1 MHIGVSS
8 SKSLIIVFNVL
19 LVLLINGEKTMKSNK
34 IVIIALIALIVAV
47 VSIGSVS
54 AGLFDFLGGNSNAT
68 DNSLDGKEINLAAAA
83 SLKNVFDDKLIP
95 MFQQKYPGVKVTPT
109 YASSGDLQTQIE
121 NGLETDV
128 FMSAANKQMNALVE
142 KDLIDNNTNL
152 QFLENK
158 VVLIVPA
165 DSNSN
170 ISSFDDLKNV
180 EGNIAIGDPESVPAG
195 QYAQEVLNNTGIWDD
210 VESKLSL
217 GTDVTAVLNQVAQGS
232 AECGIVYATDAKST
246 DDVKVICEAP
256 EDALKTPVIYPVA
269 AIKDAKDADAAQK
282 FLDFLQTKEAKDI
295 FVEYGFTIHE

>member
-1 MHIGVSS
+1 M
-8 SKSLIIVFNVL
+8 KSMKKLLIA
-19 LVLLINGEKTMKSNK
+19 VLLIA
-34 IVIIALIALIVAV
+34 VVA

-54 AGLFDFLGGNSNAT
+54 AGLFDFMGGNTT
-68 DNSLDGKEINLAAAA
+68 DVDLNGQEVHLAAAA

-95 MFQQKYPGVKVTPT
+95 MFEEKYPGVKVTPT

-128 FMSAANKQMNALVE
+128 FMSAANKQMDALVE
-142 KDLIDNNTNL
+142 EDIIDNDTNL

-165 DSNSN
+165 DSDSN
-170 ISSFDDLKNV
+170 ITSFEDLKDV

-195 QYAQEVLNNTGIWDD
+195 QYAQQVLNNTGIWDD

-246 DDVKVICEAP
+246 DDVKVICNAS
-256 EDALKTPVIYPVA
+256 EDSLDTPVIYPIA
-269 AIKDAKDADAAQK
+269 SLKNSTDSDATKA
-282 FLDFLQTKEAKDI
+282 FMDFLQTQEAKDV
-295 FVEYGFTIHE
+295 FVDYGFTLHE

>member
-1 MHIGVSS
+1 MD
-8 SKSLIIVFNVL
+8 SKKI
-19 LVLLINGEKTMKSNK
+19 LLIA
-34 IVIIALIALIVAV
+34 IIAIAAI
-47 VSIGSVS
+47 VSIGACS
-54 AGLFDFLGGNSNAT
+54 AGMFDFMGGDTNDT
-68 DNSLDGKEINLAAAA
+68 SLDGQEVHLAAAA
-83 SLKNVFDDKLIP
+83 SLKNAFDNDLIP
-95 MFQQKYPGVKVTPT
+95 MFEEKYPGVKVTPT

-128 FMSAANKQMNALVE
+128 FMSAANKQMDALVE
-142 KDLIDNNTNL
+142 EDIIDNDTNL

-165 DSNSN
+165 DSDSN
-170 ISSFDDLKNV
+170 ISSFDDLKDV

-195 QYAQEVLNNTGIWDD
+195 QYAQQVLNNTGIWED

-256 EDALKTPVIYPVA
+256 EEALDTPVIYPIA
-269 AIKDAKDADAAQK
+269 ALKNSNDSDATNA
-282 FLDFLQTKEAKDI
+282 FIDFLQSQEAKDV
-295 FVEYGFTIHE
+295 FVEYGFTLHE

>member
-1 MHIGVSS
+1 
-8 SKSLIIVFNVL
+8 
-19 LVLLINGEKTMKSNK
+19 MKSNK

>member
-1 MHIGVSS
+1 M
-8 SKSLIIVFNVL
+8 KSMKKL
-19 LVLLINGEKTMKSNK
+19 LLIAILAA
-34 IVIIALIALIVAV
+34 IVV
-47 VSIGSVS
+47 VS
-54 AGLFDFLGGNSNAT
+54 AGTVSAGWFDFLGGDAGNAT
-68 DNSLDGKEINLAAAA
+68 DVNLTGEEVNLAAAA
-83 SLKNVFDDKLIP
+83 SLKNAFDEKLIP
-95 MFQQKYPGVKVTPT
+95 MFEEKYPGVKVTPT

-121 NGLETDV
+121 NGLEADV
-128 FMSAANKQMNALVE
+128 FMSAANKQMNKLAEEDLV
-142 KDLIDNNTNL
+142 DNSTNL

-165 DSNSN
+165 DSNSS

-180 EGNIAIGDPESVPAG
+180 SGNIAIGDPESVPAG

-232 AECGIVYATDAKST
+232 AECGIVYATDAKSMP

-256 EDALKTPVIYPVA
+256 DDALKTPVIYPVA
-269 AIKDAKDADAAQK
+269 ALKNSTDDNATKA
-282 FLDFLQTKEAKDI
+282 FMDFLQTKEAKDV

>member
-1 MHIGVSS
+1 M
-8 SKSLIIVFNVL
+8 KSMKKLL
-19 LVLLINGEKTMKSNK
+19 LVA
-34 IVIIALIALIVAV
+34 IVLAVVV
-47 VSIGSVS
+47 VSIGSCS
-54 AGLFDFLGGNSNAT
+54 AGFFDFLSGGNST
-68 DNSLDGKEINLAAAA
+68 DTSLDGQEVNLAAAA

-95 MFQQKYPGVKVTPT
+95 MFEKQYPGVKVTPT

-128 FMSAANKQMNALVE
+128 FMSAANKQMNALVD
-142 KDLIDNNTNL
+142 KGIIDNSTNL

-195 QYAQEVLNNTGIWDD
+195 QYAKEVLNNTGIWDD

-269 AIKDAKDADAAQK
+269 SIKDTNDTDATKA
-282 FLDFLQTKEAKDI
+282 FMDFLQTKEAKDV
-295 FVEYGFTIHE
+295 FVDYGFTIHE

>member
-1 MHIGVSS
+1 
-8 SKSLIIVFNVL
+8 
-19 LVLLINGEKTMKSNK
+19 MKSNK
-34 IVIIALIALIVAV
+34 ILIIALIAIIVAV
-47 VSIGSVS
+47 VSVGSVS

-68 DNSLDGKEINLAAAA
+68 DTSLDGKEVNLAAAA
-83 SLKNVFDDKLIP
+83 SLKNVYDEKLIP
-95 MFQQKYPGVKVTPT
+95 MFEQKYPGVKVTPT

-128 FMSAANKQMNALVE
+128 FMSAANKQMDALVE
-142 KDLIDNNTNL
+142 EGIIDNDTNL

-232 AECGIVYATDAKST
+232 ADCGIVYATDAKST

-256 EDALKTPVIYPVA
+256 DGALKTPVIYPVA
-269 AIKDAKDADAAQK
+269 AIKDTNDTDATKA
-282 FLDFLQTKEAKDI
+282 FMDFLQTQEAKDV
-295 FVEYGFTIHE
+295 FVDYGFTIHE

>member
-1 MHIGVSS
+1 MD
-8 SKSLIIVFNVL
+8 
-19 LVLLINGEKTMKSNK
+19 NK
-34 IVIIALIALIVAV
+34 KIIIAILAIFIVVCAA
-47 VSIGSVS
+47 STVS
-54 AGLFDFLGGNSNAT
+54 AGLFDFLGG
-68 DNSLDGKEINLAAAA
+68 DNSTNSTDLNGKEINLAAAA
-83 SLKNVFDDKLIP
+83 SLKNVYDEKLIP
-95 MFQQKYPGVKVTPT
+95 MFEQKYPGVKVTPT

-121 NGLETDV
+121 NGLEADV
-128 FMSAANKQMNALVE
+128 FMSAANKQMNALAE
-142 KDLIDNNTNL
+142 KGLIDNSTNV
-152 QFLENK
+152 QSLENK

-180 EGNIAIGDPESVPAG
+180 NGNIAIGDPESVPAG
-195 QYAQEVLNNTGIWDD
+195 QYAQEVMNNTGIWSD